1 MQKFLMGL
9 LCLTG
14 IPVLAK
20 AQVPTDEFH
29 GLQKV
34 LENLYDQMMPLCSQ
48 LIGVAQG
55 IAGFAAAWYIAVR
68 VWHHIANAEPI
79 DFFPLFRPFVIGFC
93 ILIFPLVLNLI
104 NGILQPTVSATDAI
118 VQNTNQA
125 MNAILDAQKGQLS
138 NPPQGDP
145 TKADDDPMRWYQY
158 THPDG
163 PAGPTVS
170 TNPIG
175 DAFASFSISYLI
187 RKVVGWILD
196 LLFKTAVLCIDTI
209 RTFKLIVLAI
219 LGPLVFGLS
228 IFDGFQ
234 HTLKHWL
241 ARYVN
246 VFMWLPVANIFGA
259 IIAKIQL
266 NMAQLQAAGGSTDPF
281 FGDTNTAYLIFLLI
295 AIVGYFSV
303 PSIAGYII
311 QVGGHALFSRTSS
324 IASTAVSAYTST
336 VMRELSAT
344 IASFRKSKDSG
355 SGTNNT
361 NRAGS
366 NGNGASG
373 ADYKTK
379 KITGET

>member
-1 MQKFLMGL
+1 MKRKMIKSFMGL
-9 LCLTG
+9 VCLTG
-14 IPVLAK
+14 LPVLVS
-20 AQVPTDEFH
+20 AQSPTDEFH

-34 LENLYDQMMPLCSQ
+34 LNNLYDQMIPLCSQ

-68 VWHHIANAEPI
+68 LWHHITNAEPI
-79 DFFPLFRPFVIGFC
+79 DFYPLLRPFVIGFC
-93 ILIFPLVLNLI
+93 IVIFPLVLSLI
-104 NGILQPTVSATDAI
+104 NGILAPTVTATDAI

-125 MNAILDAQKGQLS
+125 MYAVLDAQKNQLS
-138 NPPQGDP
+138 NPQPGDP
-145 TKADDDPMRWYQY
+145 TKADDDPMKWYQY

-175 DAFASFSISYLI
+175 EAFASFSISYLI
-187 RKVVGWILD
+187 RKVVGWVLD
-196 LLFKTAVLCIDTI
+196 LLFKTAVLCIDVI

-246 VFMWLPVANIFGA
+246 VYMWLPVANIFGA

-266 NMAQLQAAGGSTDPF
+266 NMAQLQASGGSTDPF
-281 FGDTNTAYLIFLLI
+281 FEDTNTAYLIFLLI

-311 QVGGHALFSRTSS
+311 SVGGHALFSRTAS
-324 IASTAVSAYTST
+324 IASTAVSAYAGTVVRETSA
-336 VMRELSAT
+336 MIS
-344 IASFRKSKDSG
+344 SFRKTQTSDSG
-355 SGTNNT
+355 SGSPS
-361 NRAGS
+361 GS
-366 NGNGASG
+366 QP
-373 ADYKTK
+373 ADFKTK